1 MPLEISL
8 SDQINTEEIVD
19 LYKASQWSSAGRPNE
34 LLARLR
40 NWHSLVTAR
49 RAEKM
54 IGIGN
59 AISDGHLVVYFP
71 HRLVQPALQGQAIGF
86 YKAPGF
92 VRAGATGPMWLPAGH
107 EH

>member
-8 SDQINTEEIVD
+8 PDQINTEKSLD

-34 LLARLR
+34 LLAALR
-40 NWHSLVTAR
+40 NSHSLVTAR
-49 RAEKM
+49 RAGKL

-71 HRLVQPALQGQAIGF
+71 HGLVQPALQGQAIGF
-86 YKAPGF
+86 YQPPGF
-92 VRAGATGPMWLPAGH
+92 VRVGASEPMWLPAGH

>member
-8 SDQINTEEIVD
+8 SDPINTEEVLD
-19 LYKASQWSSAGRPNE
+19 LYRANQGSSAGRPNE
-34 LLARLR
+34 LLAPLR
-40 NWHSLVTAR
+40 NLHSLVTAR

-54 IGIGN
+54 IGIGS
-59 AISDGHLVVYFP
+59 AISDAHLVVYFP
-71 HRLVQPALQGQAIGF
+71 HRLVPPALQGQAIGF

>member
-8 SDQINTEEIVD
+8 SDPINTEEVLD
-19 LYKASQWSSAGRPNE
+19 LYRANQWSSAGRPNE
-34 LLARLR
+34 LLAPLR
-40 NWHSLVTAR
+40 NW
-49 RAEKM
+49 
-54 IGIGN
+54 
-59 AISDGHLVVYFP
+59 
-71 HRLVQPALQGQAIGF
+71 HRLVQPALQGQAIGL

>member
-8 SDQINTEEIVD
+8 SDPINTEEVLD
-19 LYKASQWSSAGRPNE
+19 LYRANQGSSAGRPNE
-34 LLARLR
+34 LLAPLR
-40 NWHSLVTAR
+40 NSHSLVTAR

-59 AISDGHLVVYFP
+59 AISDAHLVVYFP

-86 YKAPGF
+86 YQPPGF
-92 VRAGATGPMWLPAGH
+92 VRVGASGPMWLPAGH